1 MRKFIVK
8 TILVLSLIVF
18 VLAGFLYKQ
27 LFSPLTDQAK
37 ILFIPSDTEYLVLKD
52 SLRAHDLLK
61 NEFCFDLLVD
71 QKVYTNIHPGRY
83 RVEADMDANSLVNML
98 RLGAQEPMGLIFNNV
113 STVQDLAGKLAIQI
127 QADSLSLEACFT
139 NRDFLAL
146 HKLSETS
153 IRKIFIPNTYE
164 VYWTIT
170 PQEFLERMMKEY
182 ERFWTSDRI
191 EKSRS
196 IGLRPEEV
204 SILASIVQKESS
216 KADEQAMI
224 AGLYMNRLSRGMKLQ
239 SDPTVIYALKEQQGF
254 DTIIK
259 RVLKKDLKVDSP
271 FNTYLHKGL
280 PPSPICI
287 PEMSAL
293 QSVLNFKHHKYIY
306 MCAKEDFSGYH
317 NFATSWAQHKLNARR
332 YQKALSEQGVLR

>member
-1 MRKFIVK
+1 MREFVIR
-8 TILVLSLIVF
+8 TTLVLSFIVF
-18 VLAGFLYKQ
+18 VLVGFLYKQ
-27 LFSPLTDQAK
+27 LFSPLTDQDK
-37 ILFIPSDTEYLVLKD
+37 VLFIPFGTEYLALKD
-52 SLRAHDLLK
+52 SLRSHDLLK

-71 QKVYTNIHPGRY
+71 KKTYVNIHPGRY
-83 RVEADMDANSLVNML
+83 RIDVGMDANSLVNML
-98 RLGAQEPMGLIFNNV
+98 RLGSQEPMNLIFNNV
-113 STVQDLAGKLAIQI
+113 STIQDLVGKIAIQI
-127 QADSLSLEACFT
+127 EADSASLEACFT
-139 NRDFLAL
+139 NKDFLAL

-153 IRKIFIPNTYE
+153 IRKIFIPNTYQ
-164 VYWTIT
+164 VYWSIS
-170 PQEFLERMMKEY
+170 PEEFLERMIQEY
-182 ERFWTSDRI
+182 ERFWTSERL

-196 IGLRPEEV
+196 IGLSPEEV
-204 SILASIVQKESS
+204 SVLASIVQKESS

-224 AGLYMNRLSRGMKLQ
+224 AGLYMNRLSKGMKLQ

-254 DTIIK
+254 DTLIK
-259 RVLKKDLKVDSP
+259 RVLKKDLKIDSP
-271 FNTYLHKGL
+271 FNTYLYKGL

-317 NFATSWAQHKLNARR
+317 NFAASWAQHKVNARR